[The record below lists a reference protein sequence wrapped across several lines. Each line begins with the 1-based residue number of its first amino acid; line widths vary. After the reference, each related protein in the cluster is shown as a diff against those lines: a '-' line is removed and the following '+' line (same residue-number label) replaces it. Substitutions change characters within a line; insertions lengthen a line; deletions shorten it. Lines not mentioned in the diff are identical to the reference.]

1 MLNAT
6 LWINLSDLVMSRKN
20 QIRSIYDQFIC
31 ESRTDKTDQRWKGVS
46 IWYTVERWEHQLRNN
61 MRETSVKG
69 ILRCSRVPVCVL
81 SQSCLTLCN
90 LMDCNPQD
98 SSVHRIFQAR
108 ILEWI
113 TVTFFMRSPWPR
125 DQIWVITL
133 LMDSL
138 TSELPGKLMR
148 IIFSGGNRVT

>member
-69 ILRCSRVPVCVL
+69 ILRCSRVPLCVL

-113 TVTFFMRSPWPR
+113 AISFSRDLPDLGIEPTPLVSPALAGGFFTTVP
-125 DQIWVITL
+125 
-133 LMDSL
+133 
-138 TSELPGKLMR
+138 PGEVCEYL
-148 IIFSGGNRVT
+148 